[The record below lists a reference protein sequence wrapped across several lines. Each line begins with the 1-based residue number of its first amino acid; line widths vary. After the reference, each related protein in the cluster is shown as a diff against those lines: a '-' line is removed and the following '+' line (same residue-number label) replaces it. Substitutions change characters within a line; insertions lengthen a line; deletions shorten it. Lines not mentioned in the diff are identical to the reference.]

1 MGIISTLFN
10 GNRVGPFK
18 AIRQFVT
25 FSGQGDNALVT
36 TKEANAIGDAV
47 NVLAKNA
54 GQIVSTHFAVSSVG
68 GPEVVTFPAARGM
81 AASGGPWDICEGNG
95 TDCGSA
101 TNPVYK
107 KMNAS
112 IAEFHSIGPG
122 IYTVNLSL
130 DAADDARFAQT
141 SIHFGNLPVAG
152 FISVV
157 KTSKFGY
164 TVTTYNAAG
173 IATPNLLTNT
183 LLVVNWYPSKLTD
196 EFLQI

>member
-1 MGIISTLFN
+1 MGILSTLFN
-10 GNRVGPFK
+10 ANRVGPFK
-18 AIRQFVT
+18 TIRSFVT
-25 FSGQGDNALVT
+25 FAGQGNNALVT
-36 TKEANAIGDAV
+36 TKEANAISDAV

-54 GQIVSTHFAVSSVG
+54 GQIVSTHFAVTATGS
-68 GPEVVTFPAARGM
+68 PEVVTFPAARGM
-81 AASGGPWDICEGNG
+81 TAAGGPWDICEGNG
-95 TDCGSA
+95 DNCGSA

-112 IAEFHSIGPG
+112 IAEFYATGPG
-122 IYTVNLSL
+122 VYTVNLST
-130 DAADDARFAQT
+130 DVADDARFAQT

-164 TVTTYNAAG
+164 TVTTYNPAG
-173 IATPNLLTNT
+173 VATPNLLTNT